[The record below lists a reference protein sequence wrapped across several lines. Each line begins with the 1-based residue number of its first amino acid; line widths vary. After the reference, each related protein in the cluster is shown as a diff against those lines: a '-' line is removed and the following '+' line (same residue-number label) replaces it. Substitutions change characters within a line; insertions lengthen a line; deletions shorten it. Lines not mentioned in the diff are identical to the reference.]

1 MRKTAPSADMPSVP
15 VPPAPAPMPG
25 SGMPR
30 ELLMRHPRTGEERIA
45 PVGYAW
51 SVLLAGPFVLARRG
65 DWSMALVCL
74 LLPLLGQALL
84 APQANRRH
92 LRRLVA
98 RGYRAVSTV
107 PGRVSHVE
115 WALGMQIPR
124 YSGRR
129 EDISRF
135 E

>member
-1 MRKTAPSADMPSVP
+1 MPALRRP
-15 VPPAPAPMPG
+15 CAA
-25 SGMPR
+25 
-30 ELLMRHPRTGEERIA
+30 L
-45 PVGYAW
+45 
-51 SVLLAGPFVLARRG
+51 LLA
-65 DWSMALVCL
+65 CL